1 LLNSNL
7 CIDKLIKLTQR
18 KVETTFVSGGLQT
31 DLIAAVATAPGQGGI
46 GVVRLSGQGARG
58 VAEKICGRTLQP
70 RYASYCDFRDRDE
83 ILDQGLALLFDGTA
97 SFTGEEVV
105 ELQGHGGPVVLQR
118 LLDAVCSLG
127 ARLARPGEFS
137 ERAFLNGKI
146 DLAQAEAIA
155 DLIASTSVA
164 AAKAAVRSLRGV
176 FSEQVHSIADELGGL
191 RVLVEACID
200 FPEEDVEFLQNNQVS
215 EKIEALVEQLEGL
228 LNSSEQG
235 QLLNEGLAVAIIG
248 EPNAGKSSL
257 LNVLSGEDAAIV
269 TDIPGTT
276 RDLLKVD
283 LVLDGLP
290 LRLVDTAG
298 LRESEDVVERL
309 GVDRAKQQI
318 RQADLLLVV
327 LDASTTPLAEV
338 SQRVEQLLEGITHAA
353 QILLIMN
360 KSDLV
365 ALQFNEIERTI
376 DHQALHWVSAK
387 TGVGIDELR
396 IAITD
401 AVGFR
406 HSEATF
412 TARARHVSAL
422 NQAID
427 ELHKA
432 RSELADQQATE
443 IVAEELRSA
452 HSALGEIVGT
462 VTPDDLLGRI
472 FSEFCIGK

>member
-1 LLNSNL
+1 MSGSLQ
-7 CIDKLIKLTQR
+7 ID
-18 KVETTFVSGGLQT
+18 GGLQT
-31 DLIAAVATAPGQGGI
+31 DLIAAVATASGQGGI
-46 GVVRLSGQGARG
+46 GVVRLSGQGARDI
-58 VAEKICGRTLQP
+58 AEQICGRTLRP
-70 RYASYCDFRDRDE
+70 RYASYCDFSDGDE
-83 ILDQGLALLFDGTA
+83 ILDQGLVLYFEGTA

-118 LLDAVCSLG
+118 LLDTVCNLG
-127 ARLARPGEFS
+127 ARIARPGEFS

-164 AAKAAVRSLRGV
+164 AAKAAVRSLRGA
-176 FSEQVHSIADELGGL
+176 FSEQVHLIAEELAQL

-200 FPEEDVEFLQNNQVS
+200 FPEEDVDFLQDNQVS
-215 EKIEALVEQLEGL
+215 EKIDALVKRLEALLR
-228 LNSSEQG
+228 SSEQG

-257 LNVLSGEDAAIV
+257 LNILSGEDAAIV

-290 LRLVDTAG
+290 IRLVDTAG
-298 LRESEDVVERL
+298 LRKSFDEVERL
-309 GVDRAKQQI
+309 GVARAKQQI
-318 RQADLLLVV
+318 SQADLLLVIV
-327 LDASTTPLAEV
+327 DAATTQVSDIPQQLA
-338 SQRVEQLLEGITHAA
+338 RLFADVEHEAQL
-353 QILLIMN
+353 LLIMN
-360 KSDLV
+360 KSDLLDTQV
-365 ALQFNEIERTI
+365 HKPETERTV
-376 DHQALHWVSAK
+376 DGHMLHWVSAK
-387 TGVGIDELR
+387 TGTGLDELKK
-396 IAITD
+396 AITG

-406 HSEATF
+406 HNEATF

-432 RSELADQQATE
+432 RSELAEQQSTE

-452 HSALGEIVGT
+452 HGALGEIVGT